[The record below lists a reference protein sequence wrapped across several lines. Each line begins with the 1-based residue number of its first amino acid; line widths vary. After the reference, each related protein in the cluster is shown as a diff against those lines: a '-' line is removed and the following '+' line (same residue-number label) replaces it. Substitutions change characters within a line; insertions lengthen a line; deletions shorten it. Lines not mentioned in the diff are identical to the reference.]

1 MKPHGQVAAM
11 EPVKPGQEQSAP
23 RPQEPKQHQP
33 RTQQAQRP
41 PKQHQPKQQQQ
52 PEQQPPKQQQP
63 RESRQPD
70 VNQLPA
76 FLLRP
81 VILPKAP
88 EKPVRTAKKEKTES

>member
-11 EPVKPGQEQSAP
+11 QPIKMDSSHLAP

-33 RTQQAQRP
+33 QKQQAQRP
-41 PKQHQPKQQQQ
+41 PKQQQQPKQHQ
-52 PEQQPPKQQQP
+52 PREPQQQP
-63 RESRQPD
+63 REARQPD
-70 VNQLPA
+70 PQQLPA

-88 EKPVRTAKKEKTES
+88 EKPVRTVKKEKTDS

>member
-1 MKPHGQVAAM
+1 M
-11 EPVKPGQEQSAP
+11 EPVKTDSAPAVP

-33 RTQQAQRP
+33 RQQQAPRP
-41 PKQHQPKQQQQ
+41 PKQHQPK
-52 PEQQPPKQQQP
+52 PQQPPKQQPREPQHQP
-63 RESRQPD
+63 REQPD